1 MKNKLKELLNK
12 GGRCDKYSIDGCPDG
27 CGACEYSW
35 SDNKCEEYLT
45 NLMADDL
52 INAGVVVL
60 PVKPGD
66 TVYTIYR
73 GKIKEWTVYFIG
85 MNSLGEFT
93 FNIADKDFQN
103 SRSVWDREIGDT
115 VFLTEEDAINEL
127 KERKANDRK

>member
-1 MKNKLKELLNK
+1 MTTKLHKILSTFKLVQWYGDPPVTNDDAF
-12 GGRCDKYSIDGCPDG
+12 RQLS
-27 CGACEYSW
+27 
-35 SDNKCEEYLT
+35 EYLVG
-45 NLMADDL
+45 N
-52 INAGVVVL
+52 NVVVL

-73 GKIKEWTVYFIG
+73 GRIKEWTVYFTG

-103 SRSVWDREIGDT
+103 SRSVWDREIGEF

-127 KERKANDRK
+127 KERREDVQRKANL